1 MLKTQPAGVVSR
13 FRLKTSMLLAGLIAM
28 KAVDVVV
35 SSRVYLKA
43 ARNMYGMDNDKPYYV
58 CTFM

>member
-1 MLKTQPAGVVSR
+1 
-13 FRLKTSMLLAGLIAM
+13 M

-43 ARNMYGMDNDKPYYV
+43 AKNMYGMDNDKPYYV